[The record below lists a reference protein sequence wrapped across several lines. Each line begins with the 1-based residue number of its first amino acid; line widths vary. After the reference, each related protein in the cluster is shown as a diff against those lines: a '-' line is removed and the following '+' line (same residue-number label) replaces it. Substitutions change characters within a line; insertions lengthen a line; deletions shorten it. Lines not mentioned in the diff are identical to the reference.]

1 MVNHFCVQ
9 KYSQMLPSQITF
21 AAEVS
26 EYIVE
31 QLCWVFFRYNRCPHH
46 CLNGHEQFAVEIFFW
61 WWGYRLLE
69 EHPSGKGT
77 TRKVLQSIAR
87 RYEAKLN
94 TLLDTFRQFGLKD
107 TPSFYVVLA
116 VDACLNNSHPNLW
129 LFLLELIVFQL
140 FFVLLHSKHQ
150 EQSLLANSPT
160 ELLGGWGWNPQ
171 LSPKGSHGG

>member
-107 TPSFYVVLA
+107 TPSFCRTGCWCLFGQFPPRIMTFPVRIDCFSSLFRTFA
-116 VDACLNNSHPNLW
+116 PELLEQWEHNQACLNYAESW
-129 LFLLELIVFQL
+129 QESTLLNIKSSRF
-140 FFVLLHSKHQ
+140 
-150 EQSLLANSPT
+150 
-160 ELLGGWGWNPQ
+160 
-171 LSPKGSHGG
+171 

>member
-69 EHPSGKGT
+69 EQPSGKGT

-94 TLLDTFRQFGLKD
+94 TLLDTFRQFSLKD
-107 TPSFYVVLA
+107 TPSFVVLA
-116 VDACLNNSHPNLW
+116 VDACLDNSRPELW
-129 LFLLELIVFQL
+129 LFLLELIVSQVY
-140 FFVLLHSKHQ
+140 FVPLHPKYR

-160 ELLGGWGWNPQ
+160 GF
-171 LSPKGSHGG
+171 